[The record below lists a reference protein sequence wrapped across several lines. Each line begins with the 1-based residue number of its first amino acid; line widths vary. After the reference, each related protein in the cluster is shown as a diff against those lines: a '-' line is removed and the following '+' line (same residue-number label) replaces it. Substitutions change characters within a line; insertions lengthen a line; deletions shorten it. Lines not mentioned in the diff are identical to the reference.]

1 MYVVLYLMIGLTIS
15 NFSSTESFFSAYT
28 DNIKTDVL
36 GEIDLLLNDNDV
48 GKSSIGPKNNL
59 ILTGRPVSNKHS
71 KMETKK
77 DYWKDDII
85 IPAPKRKL
93 LTSSEKSKNHIL
105 INIQLKMHVIYL
117 AVDSH
122 KMIYTYI
129 NNLQAMDF
137 LLTISLGPI
146 LEML

>member
-1 MYVVLYLMIGLTIS
+1 MYVVVYLMIGLTIS
-15 NFSSTESFFSAYT
+15 NFLSTESFLSAYT

-93 LTSSEKSKNHIL
+93 LASSEKSKNHIL
-105 INIQLKMHVIYL
+105 KNIQLKIRI
-117 AVDSH
+117 
-122 KMIYTYI
+122 MII
-129 NNLQAMDF
+129 MDIIISCHLSNN
-137 LLTISLGPI
+137 TISI
-146 LEML
+146 

>member
-15 NFSSTESFFSAYT
+15 NLWSTESFLSAYT

-48 GKSSIGPKNNL
+48 GKSSLGTKNNL

-71 KMETKK
+71 NMETKK
-77 DYWKDDII
+77 DYWKDDTI

-93 LTSSEKSKNHIL
+93 LASSEKSKNHIL
-105 INIQLKMHVIYL
+105 INIQLKIRI
-117 AVDSH
+117 
-122 KMIYTYI
+122 MII
-129 NNLQAMDF
+129 MDIIISCHLSNN
-137 LLTISLGPI
+137 TISI
-146 LEML
+146 

>member
-15 NFSSTESFFSAYT
+15 NFSSTESFLSAYT

-48 GKSSIGPKNNL
+48 GKSSLGTKNNL

-105 INIQLKMHVIYL
+105 INIQLKMHVIY
-117 AVDSH
+117 
-122 KMIYTYI
+122 
-129 NNLQAMDF
+129 
-137 LLTISLGPI
+137 
-146 LEML
+146 